1 MLKREEVIEKLNIVI
16 ASLEGWG
23 LFGIEVEQLK
33 KVIEFLES

>member
-1 MLKREEVIEKLNIVI
+1 MLKREEVIEKLNKVI

-23 LFGIEVEQLK
+23 LFGKEIKQLK